1 MRSFLSVTCA
11 LVLAFQLAGVAQ
23 QAAPAKPP
31 APLVGSIQIVGVID
45 PPSAPK
51 PSAPTTADGA
61 PSRLPVKRVVLYK
74 NGVGFFE
81 HIGRVRGTENVTIDF
96 TSGQLNDV
104 LMSLTTV
111 DLGGGK
117 VTGVSFN
124 TDDPASRK
132 LGALSLPLGED
143 TTLASFLTAL
153 RGARVEVQ
161 SGSGALAGR
170 ILSVEQHTRVE
181 GDRSVDTRELAIVTD
196 TGEVR
201 GFEISPRLSVRVLEG
216 DLRGDIKRYLDIVA
230 STRQKDLRRMA
241 IATTGAGERQ
251 LYVSYISEVPI
262 WKSTYRLVMPSKP
275 NDKPLLQ
282 GWAVVDNTVGEDWT
296 NVELFLVAGAPQ
308 SFIQQLSQ
316 PFYGRRPVIPLPSAA
331 QLTPQTHDAAVL
343 PEQKAEPMV
352 MAAPAPPPRPAAMM
366 AREARAGLAGGA
378 VGGVVGGISESVTD
392 TLYNEAADISRGV
405 QGRELGDLFEYRL
418 REPVTIRKSQSALV
432 PIVSAAVE
440 AERVSVWN
448 ATAPGPVRSAL
459 WVTNSTPF
467 TLDGGSFSVL
477 EDSTFTGEGLM
488 DTVKPGEKRL
498 LSYAA
503 DLALVVASRSDPG
516 GPERVTRVS
525 INRGV
530 LVIQRELRAKRT
542 YTVRNEDAKT
552 RTVVIEHPNR
562 NGWKLLAPAKADE
575 TAPTVYRFRLPVAA
589 KSTATL
595 SVEEMSP
602 TETTYQIAS
611 VTSDQLAVMVSQK
624 TITPDVE
631 KAIRAIVAKKSE
643 VAGVAAV
650 VNGLNNETNQIF
662 KDQERLREN
671 LKALKGSA
679 EEKTL
684 VTRYTRQLDEQ
695 ETRLDAIKREIA
707 EREALRRK
715 LQAELDGLIQALT
728 FDQRQ

>member
-1 MRSFLSVTCA
+1 MRIPFAVTCA
-11 LVLAFQLAGVAQ
+11 LVLVLQLSGVAQ
-23 QAAPAKPP
+23 QPPATPAKPP
-31 APLVGSIQIVGVID
+31 AASPVPPLLI
-45 PPSAPK
+45 
-51 PSAPTTADGA
+51 APTPITGIVDSAT
-61 PSRLPVKRVVLYK
+61 SRLPVRRVVLYK

-81 HIGRVRGTENVTIDF
+81 HLGRVHGTESVTIDF

-117 VTGVSFN
+117 VTGISFN

-143 TTLASFLTAL
+143 TTLAAFLTAL

-161 SGSGALAGR
+161 YGGSAVVGR
-170 ILSVEQHTRVE
+170 VLSVEQHTRVE
-181 GDRSVDTRELAIVTD
+181 GDRSVETRELAVVTD
-196 TGEVR
+196 AGEVR

-230 STRQKDLRRMA
+230 STRQRDLRRMS

-251 LYVSYISEVPI
+251 LFVSYISEVPI

-275 NDKPLLQ
+275 GDKPLLQ
-282 GWAVVDNTVGEDWT
+282 GWAIVDNTIGEDWS
-296 NVELFLVAGAPQ
+296 NVELSLVAGAPQ

-331 QLTPQTHDAAVL
+331 QLTPQTHDAAIM
-343 PEQKAEPMV
+343 PELKTEAMTVAPSAAAAAP
-352 MAAPAPPPRPAAMM
+352 MAAR
-366 AREARAGLAGGA
+366 RAGTGGGA
-378 VGGVVGGISESVTD
+378 VGGGVGGVAVDALSVTD
-392 TLYNEAADISRGV
+392 TLYNESADVGRGV

-418 REPVTIRKSQSALV
+418 KEPVTIRKSQSALV
-432 PIVSAAVE
+432 PIVSAPVE

-448 ATAPGPVRSAL
+448 ATTPGPPRSAL
-459 WVTNSTPF
+459 WMTNSTPF

-477 EDSTFTGEGLM
+477 EDATFTGEGLM

-503 DLALVVASRSDPG
+503 DLALVVAAKSEPG

-530 LVIQRELRAKRT
+530 LVIQRELRARRT
-542 YTVRNEDAKT
+542 YTVRNEDQKA

-575 TAPTVYRFRLPVAA
+575 TSPSVYRFRLPVAA

-602 TETTYQIAS
+602 SETTYQITS
-611 VTSDQLAVMVSQK
+611 VTNDVLSVLVNQR
-624 TITPDVE
+624 TITPEIE
-631 KAIRAIVAKKSE
+631 KAIRAIIAKKND
-643 VAGVAAV
+643 VAAV
-650 VNGLNNETNQIF
+650 ASDMTALNNETNQIF
-662 KDQERLREN
+662 RDQERLREN

-695 ETRLDAIKREIA
+695 ETRLDAIKKEIA

-715 LQAELDGLIQALT
+715 LQAELEGLIQALT
-728 FDQRQ
+728 FDQHQ